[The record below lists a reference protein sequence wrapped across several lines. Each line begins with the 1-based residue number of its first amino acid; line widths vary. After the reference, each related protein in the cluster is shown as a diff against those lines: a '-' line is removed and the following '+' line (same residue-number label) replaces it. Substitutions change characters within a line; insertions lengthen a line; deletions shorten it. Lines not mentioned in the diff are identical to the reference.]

1 MDVKKEKRISKFLSL
16 ILRHKPEII
25 GIALDPSGWADVQE
39 LLQKLNK
46 RDMQIDF
53 ETLEYVVANNSKK
66 KIHFQ
71 PRQNQNKGKSGTLS
85 CDIS

>member
-1 MDVKKEKRISKFLSL
+1 MDVKKEKRISKFLSM

-46 RDMQIDF
+46 RDMQ
-53 ETLEYVVANNSKK
+53 N
-66 KIHFQ
+66 
-71 PRQNQNKGKSGTLS
+71 
-85 CDIS
+85 